1 MSRTNWLAD
10 VKPLPGGW
18 VLRSAIVLATILFLV
33 LGIRWQQ
40 HDLSS
45 FQGWLE
51 LVVPYLPLLALLLG
65 AMQSAVAWCLALAVI
80 TVLGGDASLVVA
92 MIFPTMVVVAFCS
105 FLLPWKL
112 AINFSLFVPSV
123 LLGLYIST
131 PEMADQPAVLLA
143 LVVFLAAAAWRSVNV
158 YRHRYEQSTHHIRDL
173 QEQQALVRSEERTR
187 LAHELHD
194 IVAHDVTIIAMQAR
208 RAEFVN
214 DPAKTSQ
221 ILEGIGT
228 AAQQTLQDL
237 RSLVT
242 LLKDEERDEPGGLP
256 QIPGSEGQTAGF
268 LDAPAMSG
276 ETTTAVG
283 LVHDLDGVV
292 EALDRAGF
300 QVSLVVEGEVAR
312 IPASLRQALRRTVR
326 EMGTNVLKHADPSGV
341 VDLRLAVGADRVQL
355 TSENTVS
362 QAEPIM
368 SSRTGLEA
376 MSARCE
382 VFGGFMDVGLS
393 EERWTTAVSIPLEG
407 LASSNA

>member
-18 VLRSAIVLATILFLV
+18 VLRSAIVLATLLFLA

-45 FQGWLE
+45 FQGWLQ

-65 AMQSAVAWCLALAVI
+65 ATQAAVAWCLSLAVI
-80 TVLGGDASLVVA
+80 MILGGDASLVVA

-131 PEMADQPAVLLA
+131 PEMAEQPAVLLA

-173 QEQQALVRSEERTR
+173 QEQQAQVRSEERTR

-214 DPAKTSQ
+214 DQAKTSQ
-221 ILEGIGT
+221 ILEGIGN

-242 LLKDEERDEPGGLP
+242 LLKDEERDQP
-256 QIPGSEGQTAGF
+256 EGDL

-300 QVSLVVEGEVAR
+300 KVSLVVEGEVAR

-341 VDLRLAVGADRVQL
+341 VDLRLVVGADRVQL
-355 TSENTVS
+355 ASENAVS
-362 QAEPIM
+362 AAEPIM

-393 EERWTTAVSIPLEG
+393 EGRWTTAVSIPLEG
-407 LASSNA
+407 LASADA